1 MSQPWYVT
9 VDDFAGLVRDV
20 LAEVGYDKPRPGH
33 PKDAADTLTITA
45 DVVAATLVALGRRGE
60 AS

>member
-1 MSQPWYVT
+1 MSKSWYIT
-9 VDDFAGLVRDV
+9 VDDFAALVREV
-20 LAEVGYDKPRPGH
+20 LVEAYGVERRPWH
-33 PKDAADTLTITA
+33 PKDAADRLTITA